1 MKKDNLVTI
10 DMLEEALQKLREEF
24 CTVKIIVEDERPP
37 KAPKAG
43 LYGKKKL
50 GQRYDL
56 RARMDKVIFDLLEQE
71 ADRDFTSNVSAC
83 LDYIL
88 WHRYGKPQMSFQLI
102 EPVIEPVEDDQELK

>member
-1 MKKDNLVTI
+1 MNKDNIVTI

-88 WHRYGKPQMSFQLI
+88 WHRYGKPELSFQLI
-102 EPVIEPVEDDQELK
+102 ETVIEPVEDNQDSK

>member
-50 GQRYDL
+50 GQRHDL

-88 WHRYGKPQMSFQLI
+88 WHRYGKPELSFQLI
-102 EPVIEPVEDDQELK
+102 EPVIEPVEGNQDSE

>member
-1 MKKDNLVTI
+1 MKKDNFVTI

-71 ADRDFTSNVSAC
+71 ADKDFTSNVSAC

-102 EPVIEPVEDDQELK
+102 EPVIEPVEDNQDSK

>member
-1 MKKDNLVTI
+1 VKKENFVTI

-43 LYGKKKL
+43 PFGKKKL
-50 GQRYDL
+50 GQRHDL

-102 EPVIEPVEDDQELK
+102 EPVEDDRDSK

>member
-1 MKKDNLVTI
+1 
-10 DMLEEALQKLREEF
+10 MLEEALQKLREEF

-88 WHRYGKPQMSFQLI
+88 WHRYGKPQMSFQL
-102 EPVIEPVEDDQELK
+102 VEPVEDNQDSK

>member
-1 MKKDNLVTI
+1 VKKDNFVTI

-71 ADRDFTSNVSAC
+71 ADKDFTSNVSAC

-102 EPVIEPVEDDQELK
+102 EPVIEPVEDNQDSK

>member
-1 MKKDNLVTI
+1 VKKDNLVTI

-88 WHRYGKPQMSFQLI
+88 WHRYGKPQMSFQL
-102 EPVIEPVEDDQELK
+102 VEPVEDNQDSK

>member
-50 GQRYDL
+50 GQRL
-56 RARMDKVIFDLLEQE
+56 
-71 ADRDFTSNVSAC
+71 S
-83 LDYIL
+83 
-88 WHRYGKPQMSFQLI
+88 LI
-102 EPVIEPVEDDQELK
+102 HISEPTRPY

>member
-50 GQRYDL
+50 GYGPSL
-56 RARMDKVIFDLLEQE
+56 RSHPEVNSL
-71 ADRDFTSNVSAC
+71 SS
-83 LDYIL
+83 
-88 WHRYGKPQMSFQLI
+88 
-102 EPVIEPVEDDQELK
+102 